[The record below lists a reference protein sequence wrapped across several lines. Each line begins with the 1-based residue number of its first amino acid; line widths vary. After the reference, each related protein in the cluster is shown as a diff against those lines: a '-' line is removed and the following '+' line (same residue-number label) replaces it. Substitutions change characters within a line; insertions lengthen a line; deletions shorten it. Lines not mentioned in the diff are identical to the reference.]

1 MKYVLFAIAA
11 LILVNVVSLN
21 ADYQM
26 KRDVQHLTYTMRHL

>member
-11 LILVNVVSLN
+11 LIFVNVVSSN

-26 KRDVQHLTYTMRHL
+26 KRDVQHLNYTM